1 MLMAVIMTTKRPW
14 IIKRNMSEVKAYLA
28 IYLGQL
34 IMMGIIN
41 WPINRIHSTNGK
53 IIFKKG
59 NTLTKVIL
67 FQTSMVCL
75 LDH

>member
-14 IIKRNMSEVKAYLA
+14 IIKRNVSEVVQYLG

-41 WPINRIHSTNGK
+41 WPINRIHSTNVK
-53 IIFKKG
+53 IIFKKD

-67 FQTSMVCL
+67 FQTSIVCL